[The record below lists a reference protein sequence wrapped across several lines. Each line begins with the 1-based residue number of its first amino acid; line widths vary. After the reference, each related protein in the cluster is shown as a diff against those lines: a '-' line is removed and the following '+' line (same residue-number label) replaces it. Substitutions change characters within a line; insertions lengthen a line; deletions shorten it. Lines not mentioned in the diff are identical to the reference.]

1 LAEPGGICISRV
13 VRDQIRDKLPYAF
26 EDRGEQN
33 VKNIARPVRVYA
45 WRPEALV
52 GPLALS
58 APATSP
64 IPQPFVAPRLS
75 IVVLPFA
82 NLSNDPE
89 QQYFADGMT
98 DDLTTDLSHLAGM
111 FVISRNT
118 AFTYRNTPVSTKQ
131 IGRELG
137 VRYVL
142 EGSVR
147 RLGDRIRVNAQ
158 LIDAETE
165 AHLWA
170 ERFERELGDLFTL
183 QNEIT
188 GRIANALKLKLLEV
202 EAARP
207 ADYSDAVDCILRG
220 RAVLMKPVSRDN
232 YVEAIGHYE
241 QALALD
247 PASVDAQSL
256 LAGALAGRVLDQMTD
271 TVPADIER
279 AERLIRQAVAAAPRN
294 PLARVARGLLW
305 NVQNRFDDAIDEFE
319 AALEFNRNWAS
330 VFALLG
336 QSKLLTGSLDEAI
349 LLQEKAIRLSP
360 RDPYISQF
368 YFRVG
373 VANLLRSR
381 IDEAIVWLKRAQVAN
396 DQHPAPHAWLAAAYG
411 VKGETQQAFAELTAA
426 RKMSGD
432 DRYSSIARLRSSG
445 MRAPKVRALF
455 EATYFA
461 GLRKAGMPEE

>member
-1 LAEPGGICISRV
+1 
-13 VRDQIRDKLPYAF
+13 
-26 EDRGEQN
+26 
-33 VKNIARPVRVYA
+33 
-45 WRPEALV
+45 
-52 GPLALS
+52 
-58 APATSP
+58 
-64 IPQPFVAPRLS
+64 
-75 IVVLPFA
+75 
-82 NLSNDPE
+82 
-89 QQYFADGMT
+89 M
-98 DDLTTDLSHLAGM
+98 
-111 FVISRNT
+111 
-118 AFTYRNTPVSTKQ
+118 
-131 IGRELG
+131 
-137 VRYVL
+137 
-142 EGSVR
+142 
-147 RLGDRIRVNAQ
+147 
-158 LIDAETE
+158 
-165 AHLWA
+165 
-170 ERFERELGDLFTL
+170 

-319 AALEFNRNWAS
+319 AALEFNPNWAS

-396 DQHPAPHAWLAAAYG
+396 DEHPAPHAWLAAAYG

-461 GLRKAGMPEE
+461 GLRKAGMMEG